1 MTYNLNQLKKITED
15 AQKFE
20 EQNNIKEALESYER
34 ILDIYTKECIDDK
47 VFKLQIKIGDLYQI
61 TGKIESGLNY
71 FLMAYESA
79 QILQNKFFQV
89 DSLAK
94 ISDSFLSLGK
104 IEEGIK
110 YADEAES
117 ILSCVQYTKGRLE
130 MSIFWARTYYVKKQF
145 YKARDICNEALKL
158 CSDDYPFLKGRILTT
173 LAELYKDIT
182 SVEEHLALLNQA
194 YECFEKVN
202 YKRGML
208 GIINNIATVYSDK
221 LQDYEKA
228 LDYLFKLKKLSENSI
243 YVEFNKI
250 SNLNIGE
257 AYFKFFKYNEAILW
271 FSEALNNPIGA
282 YIDNIQ
288 VYNYTYL
295 LLSNLKLY
303 NYREAYDYYAKCK
316 DEINKNFSVESSLI
330 QYYKASAAM
339 FLEFGETGIAEEFI
353 KSALISVGKDETM
366 IKWNIGLIYEYI
378 KLKKASSESEII
390 DIIEGI
396 RYTISKY
403 TNKDEVLDAVY
414 DTAIELICSKRYEL
428 AFKLINDYSH
438 IKSDNDSVILKEQY
452 ILSKKN
458 EFNGS
463 ENLEIL
469 NSALKLAGLTGNSKI
484 YSCIC
489 CSIGDYYEKDNELP
503 DAINYYYKAYSI
515 VKKLIFSVPEEYRI
529 AYINCSNSLDVINKL
544 ILLKKQ
550 STKLSDYSYTE
561 LKSLSNLKQLEDILN
576 IVDSI

>member
-1 MTYNLNQLKKITED
+1 MTYNLNQLKKIAED

-20 EQNNIKEALESYER
+20 DQNNIKEALKSYER

-94 ISDSFLSLGK
+94 ISDSYLSLGK

-110 YADEAES
+110 YADKAES
-117 ILSCVQYTKGRLE
+117 ILTFIEYTKGRLE
-130 MSIFWARTYYVKKQF
+130 MSIYWARTYYVKKQF

-158 CSDDYPFLKGRILTT
+158 CSDEYLFLKGRILIT

-182 SVEEHLALLNQA
+182 SVEEHLTLLSQA
-194 YECFEKVN
+194 YDCFEKVN

-228 LDYLFKLKKLSENSI
+228 LSYLFKLKELSENSI
-243 YVEFNKI
+243 YIEFNKI
-250 SNLNIGE
+250 SYLNIGE
-257 AYFKFFKYNEAILW
+257 AYFKFFKYNEAIFW
-271 FSEALNNPIGA
+271 FSEALKNPLGA

-288 VYNYTYL
+288 VYNYAYL
-295 LLSNLKLY
+295 LMSNLKLY
-303 NYREAYDYYAKCK
+303 NYNEAYGYFIKCK
-316 DEINKNFSVESSLI
+316 EEISKNFSVESSLI

-353 KSALISVGKDETM
+353 KSALVSVGKDETM
-366 IKWNIGLIYEYI
+366 IKWNIGLIYENI
-378 KLKKASSESEII
+378 KLKKASTESEII

-403 TNKDEVLDAVY
+403 VNKNEILDTVY
-414 DTAIELICSKRYEL
+414 DTAIQLISLKRYDL
-428 AFKLINDYSH
+428 AFKLVNEYND
-438 IKSDNDSVILKEQY
+438 IKSDNDSVKLKGQY
-452 ILSKKN
+452 ILAKKN

-463 ENLEIL
+463 GNLEIL
-469 NSALKLAGLTGNSKI
+469 KSALELAGITGNSKI
-484 YSCIC
+484 YSYIC
-489 CSIGDYYEKDNELP
+489 CSIGDYYEKNNELP
-503 DAINYYYKAYSI
+503 DAVSYYYKAYSI
-515 VKKLIFSVPEEYRI
+515 VKKLILSVPEEYRI
-529 AYINCSNSLDVINKL
+529 GYINCGNSLEVINKF

-550 STKLSDYSYTE
+550 SNKLSNYNVLE
-561 LKSLSNLKQLEDILN
+561 LKSVYNLKQLEDTLKIT
-576 IVDSI
+576 DSI

>member
-1 MTYNLNQLKKITED
+1 MIHNLNRLMKITED

-20 EQNNIKEALESYER
+20 EQNNIKEALESYEKV
-34 ILDIYTKECIDDK
+34 LDIYTEGYKDDK
-47 VFKLQIKIGDLYQI
+47 VFKMQLKIGDLYQI
-61 TGKIESGLNY
+61 IGKIESGLNY

-79 QILQNKFFQV
+79 KSLQNKFFQV

-94 ISDSFLSLGK
+94 ISDSYLSLGK

-130 MSIFWARTYYVKKQF
+130 LSIFWARTYYVKKQL

-208 GIINNIATVYSDK
+208 GVINNIAAVYGDK

-228 LDYLFKLKKLSENSI
+228 LNYFFKLKDISENSI
-243 YVEFNKI
+243 FVEFHKI
-250 SNLNIGE
+250 SYLNIGE
-257 AYFKFFKYNEAILW
+257 AYFKYFKYDEAVFW
-271 FSEALNNPIGA
+271 FTEALKNPVGA
-282 YIDNIQ
+282 YMDNIL
-288 VYNYTYL
+288 VYNYSYL
-295 LLSNLKLY
+295 LLANLKLH
-303 NYREAYDYYAKCK
+303 NYRESYNYFIKAK
-316 DEINKNFSVESSLI
+316 DEVNKNANVESTLV
-330 QYYKASAAM
+330 QYYKSSALM
-339 FLEFGETGIAEEFI
+339 FLEFGYIDKAEGFI
-353 KSALISVGKDETM
+353 KQALNSVSKDETM

-428 AFKLINDYSH
+428 AFKLIDEYSH

-452 ILSKKN
+452 ILAKKN

-469 NSALKLAGLTGNSKI
+469 NSALGLAGLTGNSKI
-484 YSCIC
+484 YSYIC
-489 CSIGDYYEKDNELP
+489 CSIGDYFEKNNELL
-503 DAINYYYKAYSI
+503 DSINYYYKAYSI

-529 AYINCSNSLDVINKL
+529 AYINCSNSLEIINKL

-550 STKLSDYSYTE
+550 STKLSDYSYAE